1 MFKNLTVFEMA
12 HAMATH
18 AGQRQAVIAQNL
30 AHSDTPGYRGQDIRP
45 FAETYRGQS
54 DALQLRSTRAG
65 HVSEASLV
73 VAQDNSRDATN
84 WGEPNK
90 NTVSV
95 EREMLKAV
103 DVKRQHD
110 RAVTIYKA
118 SMGMLRATLAR

>member
-1 MFKNLTVFEMA
+1 MFTNLTVFEMA
-12 HAMATH
+12 HAMAVH

-30 AHSDTPGYRGQDIRP
+30 AHADTPGYRGQDIRP
-45 FAETYRGQS
+45 FAESYRGQVGT
-54 DALQLRSTRAG
+54 AQLRSTRAG
-65 HVSEASLV
+65 HLAG
-73 VAQDNSRDATN
+73 ATSHAPSNTRTAAN
-84 WGEPNK
+84 WGEPN
-90 NTVSV
+90 NNSVSI